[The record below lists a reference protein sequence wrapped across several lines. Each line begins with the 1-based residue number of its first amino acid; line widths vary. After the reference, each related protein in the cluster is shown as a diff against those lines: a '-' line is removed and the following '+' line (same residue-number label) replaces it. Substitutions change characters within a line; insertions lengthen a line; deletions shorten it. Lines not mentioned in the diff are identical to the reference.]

1 MNSEEKE
8 KRKQFFIS
16 LLFTAVE
23 DGGAGGNPNL
33 AKKLAGYSEYTS
45 TQQLLQLYE
54 EDLEKATRRF
64 IAEVAPESVFS
75 VLNVM
80 RTPSQIGAKEK
91 LSAAKDLLDRA
102 GFVKTEKVEVNAS
115 GGLFILPAKQEEE
128 EG

>member
-91 LSAAKDLLDRA
+91 LAAAKDLLDRA
-102 GFVKTEKVEVNAS
+102 GFVKTEKVEVNTS

-128 EG
+128 E